1 MCIRDRPSATVLR
14 VGPIELDPTSY
25 LVRVDGEPVTLA
37 LLEFRLLRFLLEGQ
51 GRVRTRE
58 ELLRK
63 VWEYPSDSGTRTI
76 ETHVKRLR
84 QKLGAAGDRVETVRS
99 IG

>member
-1 MCIRDRPSATVLR
+1 MSGDRSPRRGDEDLPR
-14 VGPIELDPTSY
+14 PPELC
-25 LVRVDGEPVTLA
+25 LA

-63 VWEYPSDSGTRTI
+63 VWEYPSDSDTRTI

-99 IG
+99 IGYRLRIDD